1 MSIEE
6 DIFGD
11 FEKRRKEMSEDFDKD
26 FKTSCR
32 NAIILMV
39 IMSVMVIATWIIIA
53 MNADKIYNSAKTS
66 IIHEI
71 KDIKQQLKD

>member
-26 FKTSCR
+26 FKKSWR

>member
-26 FKTSCR
+26 FKKSWR

-39 IMSVMVIATWIIIA
+39 IMSVMVIATWIVIA